1 MEGEKIKMK
10 IISRVKV
17 LENGYI
23 QLPKEMVE
31 RLLLKKGDSIKIEWE
46 KQPLREKCFKVKE
59 DNGEEMFDE
68 GFYCIPER
76 FFENCHIPIESVQII
91 ESDGTI
97 TLTTSDRLVS
107 SLGAEVISCLMLQN
121 VDLEKFADDLA
132 DCINDIYEDECLQD
146 T

>member
-1 MEGEKIKMK
+1 MK